1 MCEEEKSEWRWQ
13 GKETWKVSSTDR
25 IVHHYGREMFCVT
38 EEAIIR
44 NVRASFWR
52 AYRFARYH
60 NAPILRSLYIAWGLR
75 NE

>member
-25 IVHHYGREMFCVT
+25 IVHHYGRD
-38 EEAIIR
+38 IR